1 MENTK
6 TPMKDKETKEDSRT
20 WCKLCMRKSPNFCKR
35 HTPKIRVTTM
45 KVYTEEQVRELEQEA
60 ERRGLKKALEIT
72 REAVKVGQSLQK
84 NALVYGHHEEVG
96 LLICGVENELVK
108 LLSEENGKQNAI
120 SNIEK
125 KENIREY
132 LQKMLDRWNKY
143 DELDGFV
150 AENFRVDLEKTLEYW
165 DLRIADNK
173 QELDKAREEGRKDNQ
188 KNEKPQFCIECGE
201 LVDDNSS
208 CKNCHDHCRLEL

>member
-125 KENIREY
+125 KENTGTKLNVLLCNLVDYVRGDDRPLVFAVMQEITEY
-132 LQKMLDRWNKY
+132 F
-143 DELDGFV
+143 E
-150 AENFRVDLEKTLEYW
+150 
-165 DLRIADNK
+165 
-173 QELDKAREEGRKDNQ
+173 QELDKAREEGKKEMLR
-188 KNEKPQFCIECGE
+188 E
-201 LVDDNSS
+201 LIVVI
-208 CKNCHDHCRLEL
+208 KHGTPEEFERELSKLLK